1 MNDQLDVLRASEVAA
16 ELPPGDTQAD
26 RLLRLVH
33 FTSSASRQLR
43 RRLVEVGAAL
53 ELTDSEL
60 LVVWLCSGCGRVQ
73 GELAGSIGVSPA
85 QMSGLV
91 ERLRARGLVAMH
103 RSSTDRRRQVWRT
116 TASGQT
122 LLATAAPH
130 LAELAAT
137 VGEVLSADEQQAAQS
152 LCERL
157 SQAVTQKA
165 IAAALLVWVC
175 LGSVG
180 CSRTFYRRQADV
192 DAYALVREKA
202 THPHWRLPNYSI
214 SIDPRSRMYDPYQ
227 IDAPPMP
234 PDDPTAHQF
243 MHCVDNKRGW
253 PFWHDNGDRPYV
265 ENPAWAEYIN
275 IDDRGVLK
283 LSVDDAVRLAL
294 LNSRDY
300 QQQLEVLYLSALD
313 VSVERFA
320 FDAQFFAGYQ
330 VAGDWLGR
338 ARSGLARATGIGGNS
353 QSNLSTT
360 TFNNRGGGRGGGTP
374 TFSMS
379 KQFTTGSTLVV
390 NFANELMWQIS
401 GPDNYSADTVL
412 DFTLVQPLLR
422 NAGRDRVMETL
433 TLFERVLLY
442 NVRIMEQYRQAF
454 YVDTAVGGGTQNST
468 PSRRGGVQGQG
479 AAGFQGVG
487 GSGFGNVVTQG
498 GGGGTQAAQG
508 AQNFIG
514 LLQQQRQIRN
524 REDAIRRI
532 RRNLEILTTTTQ
544 GRPQEE
550 TAAYLSDLLQVAQTR
565 QQLLNNETQLV
576 NQRNQY
582 QQQLDQFKVSELSL
596 PPQICIEPTDNRLDQ
611 FNLIGQDMISL
622 QEDFGNVLLDHPES
636 RREIPERIQNNV
648 VATAD
653 PAPRCRLNRY
663 PELPDDLA
671 KLEVAVEEIQA
682 FADNIVKVHL
692 AEIAEDLKTFRE
704 VAPRRRERLQKLSA
718 RIEEMLQSP
727 CELLPLGV
735 HPLEAASGRAVQLQ
749 IERLDNSLEQAQKL
763 YDDLSQKF
771 ISYANSLAERKQL
784 LERLQQDSRQTPEE
798 LFEQIVHGVFSP
810 LYVCGETRVL
820 TMDVVEYITRDL
832 IELQLL
838 QAVARTESIDLQEI
852 DIRADEALEV
862 ARKYRRDWMNRR
874 AGLVD
879 QWRLLQFNADQ
890 LQAGLDIVFE
900 GDIQNI
906 GDNPFRLRSSTGRL
920 AAGVQFDAPITR
932 LSQRN
937 AYRQSLI
944 EYQQARRNYYN
955 FEDSIGQQLRGQLRS
970 IIAFQLNFEINRL
983 AVLEAARQGLL
994 TSFQSQLQQQAGTTS
1009 ATAARD
1015 QGQAVQDL
1023 LTAQDNFMLVWISYE
1038 VQRLQ
1043 LDFAMGTM
1051 QLDEEGLW
1059 IDPGRIGRDYGKYDP
1074 WAWHAGMESSEGT
1087 PSAEGHTPGD
1097 KTIDQLP
1104 PPFLLPPANAGDSSP
1119 ATQPP
1124 PDAEAIPPS
1133 PRMRGER

>member
-1 MNDQLDVLRASEVAA
+1 MNDLSETVNGS
-16 ELPPGDTQAD
+16 ETGGQLPPSDSQAD

-33 FTSSASRQLR
+33 WTSAASRQLR
-43 RRLVEVGAAL
+43 RRLVDVGAAF
-53 ELTDSEL
+53 ELSDSEL
-60 LVVWLCSGCGRVQ
+60 LVVWLCSGGGRIQ
-73 GELAGSIGVSPA
+73 GELATSIGVSPA
-85 QMSGLV
+85 QMSGMV
-91 ERLRARGLVAMH
+91 ERLRSRGLVAMH
-103 RSSTDRRRQVWRT
+103 RSVADRRRQVWRA
-116 TASGQT
+116 TACGQT
-122 LLATAAPH
+122 LLAHAARH
-130 LAELAAT
+130 LNELAAS
-137 VGEVLSADEQQAAQS
+137 VGEDLSDEEQHVAQT

-157 SQAVTQKA
+157 AQVAMQKA
-165 IAAALLVWVC
+165 VAAAILLAVC
-175 LGSVG
+175 FGSTG
-180 CSRTFYRRQADV
+180 CSRTFYRRQADL

-214 SIDPRSRMYDPYQ
+214 SVDPRSRMYDPYQ

-234 PDDPTAHQF
+234 PDDPTAHQL

-253 PFWHDNGDRPYV
+253 PFWHDDGDRPFV
-265 ENPAWAEYIN
+265 ENPAWPQYIN
-275 IDDRGVLK
+275 IDERGVLK

-320 FDAQFFAGYQ
+320 FDSQFFAGYQ
-330 VAGDWLGR
+330 VGGEWLGR
-338 ARSGLARATGIGGNS
+338 LRGNARETGVGGNS
-353 QSNLSTT
+353 VSNFSAS
-360 TFNNRGGGRGGGTP
+360 TFNNRGGGRGGGTNNW
-374 TFSMS
+374 TLR
-379 KQFTTGSTLVV
+379 KQFTTGSELVV
-390 NFANELMWQIS
+390 NFANNLMWQFS
-401 GPDNYSADTVL
+401 GPDNYSPETLL
-412 DFTLVQPLLR
+412 DFSLVQPLLR
-422 NAGRDRVMETL
+422 NAGRDRVLETL

-442 NVRIMEQYRQAF
+442 NVRILEQYRQAF

-487 GSGFGNVVTQG
+487 GAGFGNVVTQG
-498 GGGGTQAAQG
+498 GQGGTQAAQG

-544 GRPQEE
+544 GRPQEQ
-550 TAAYLSDLLQVAQTR
+550 TAGYLSDLLQVAQTR
-565 QQLLNNETQLV
+565 QQLLQNETQLI

-582 QQQLDQFKVSELSL
+582 QQQLDQFKVNELSL
-596 PPQICIEPTDNRLDQ
+596 PPQICVEPTDNRLDQ
-611 FNLIGQDMISL
+611 FNLIGQEMISL
-622 QEDFGNVLLDHPES
+622 QEDFGDLLLEHPES

-648 VATAD
+648 VASAD

-671 KLEVAVEEIQA
+671 KLQA
-682 FADNIVKVHL
+682 TVVDIREYADRIANVHL
-692 AEIAEDLKTFRE
+692 VEIAKDLESFRQS
-704 VAPRRRERLQKLSA
+704 APRRRERLEKLA
-718 RIEEMLQSP
+718 TRIEELLQSP

-735 HPLEAASGRAVQLQ
+735 HPLEAASGATVQEQ
-749 IERLDNSLEQAQKL
+749 ISRLNDSLERAQKS

-771 ISYANSLAERKQL
+771 TRYARSLGEREQIL
-784 LERLQQDSRQTPEE
+784 INLQQSMEQSPEE
-798 LFEQIVHGVFSP
+798 LFEQLVRGVFSP
-810 LYVCGETRVL
+810 LYICGETRVL
-820 TMDVVEYITRDL
+820 TMDVVEDITRDL
-832 IELQLL
+832 VELQLL

-852 DIRADEALEV
+852 DIRAEEALDV

-874 AGLVD
+874 AALVD

-890 LQAGLDIVFE
+890 LQAGLDVVFE
-900 GDIQNI
+900 GEIQNV
-906 GDNPFRLRSSTGRL
+906 GDSPFRLRPSTGRL
-920 AAGVQFDAPITR
+920 AAGIQFDAPITR

-955 FEDSIGQQLRGQLRS
+955 FEDSVGQQLRGQLRS
-970 IIAFQLNFEINRL
+970 ITSFQINFEINRL

-994 TSFQSQLQQQAGTTS
+994 NTFLTQEQQQSGVTS

-1051 QLDEEGLW
+1051 QLNDEGLW
-1059 IDPGRIGRDYGKYDP
+1059 IDPGRIGRDYGKFDP
-1074 WAWHAGMESSEGT
+1074 WAWRPGQEG
-1087 PSAEGHTPGD
+1087 AEGQGAEAGEMLPPGD
-1097 KTIDQLP
+1097 KTIDHLP
-1104 PPFLLPPANAGDSSP
+1104 PPFLLPPANSAEPSP
-1119 ATQPP
+1119 AVETVPP
-1124 PDAEAIPPS
+1124 GTRI
-1133 PRMRGER
+1133 RGER